1 MFSRKPKPERK
12 YYKAVKGSSAR
23 AKYTNHAA
31 TVHRIEMTFVTEN
44 GEEVIVDMD
53 HEIAAEVIEQG
64 IAAHNAI
71 QRPIKIP
78 RMNPFG

>member
-1 MFSRKPKPERK
+1 
-12 YYKAVKGSSAR
+12 
-23 AKYTNHAA
+23 
-31 TVHRIEMTFVTEN
+31 MTFHTEN

-64 IAAHNAI
+64 IAAHAAI

-78 RMNPFG
+78 RTLPFG